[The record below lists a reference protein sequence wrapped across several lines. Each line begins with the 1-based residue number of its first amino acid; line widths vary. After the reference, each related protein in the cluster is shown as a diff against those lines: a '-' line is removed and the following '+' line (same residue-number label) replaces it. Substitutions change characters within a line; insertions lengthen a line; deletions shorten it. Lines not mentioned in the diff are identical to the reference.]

1 MTVTEFKKK
10 IAQKYE
16 TSADNVIISYGD
28 KEYKGNPIQPTGYTS
43 LMSRVISSQGQ
54 QQEDESK
61 LLILNVINV
70 EDRSIVKVS
79 FKQKPKGLV
88 AKVTPEVS

>member
-1 MTVTEFKKK
+1 M
-10 IAQKYE
+10 
-16 TSADNVIISYGD
+16 IISYGD

-79 FKQKPKGLV
+79 FK
-88 AKVTPEVS
+88 